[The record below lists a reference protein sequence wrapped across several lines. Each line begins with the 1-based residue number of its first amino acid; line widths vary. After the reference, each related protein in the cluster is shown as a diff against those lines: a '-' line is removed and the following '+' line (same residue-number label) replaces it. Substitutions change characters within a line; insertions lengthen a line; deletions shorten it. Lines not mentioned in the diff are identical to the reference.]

1 MTLMNE
7 QNAFIRNII
16 AYTSKSLYVKG
27 LIYNSTLYMIT
38 LNGILFEVDL
48 SGAIDQSCIC
58 GFTSETLMSNP
69 DYIID
74 DSQTRDEVFEKSQNI
89 INMKQNPV
97 IFMNEAL
104 RDDPIFEQIATAKS
118 SDGASNYFIATDTG
132 INTFITLYRGI
143 LNLNK
148 PDKASL
154 LVYQTIDP
162 KILLAQFNIFKKKI
176 NRNYSIYFLF
186 MNFDQRRIL

>member
-7 QNAFIRNII
+7 QNEFIRNII
-16 AYTSKSLYVKG
+16 SYTSKSLYVKG

-48 SGAIDQSCIC
+48 TGMIDPSCIC
-58 GFTSETLMSNP
+58 GFTTTGLQETP

-74 DSQTRDEVFEKSQNI
+74 DAEARQDVFNKSQNI
-89 INMKQNPV
+89 INIKQNPM
-97 IFMNEAL
+97 IFMNDRL
-104 RDDPIFEQIATAKS
+104 REDPIFEQIATAKS
-118 SDGASNYFIATDTG
+118 SDGASNYFISTDTG

-143 LNLNK
+143 FNLNK
-148 PDKASL
+148 PDKAGL
-154 LVYQTIDP
+154 FLYETMDP

-176 NRNYSIYFLF
+176 NRNYNIYFLF
-186 MNFDQRRIL
+186 MNFEQRRIL